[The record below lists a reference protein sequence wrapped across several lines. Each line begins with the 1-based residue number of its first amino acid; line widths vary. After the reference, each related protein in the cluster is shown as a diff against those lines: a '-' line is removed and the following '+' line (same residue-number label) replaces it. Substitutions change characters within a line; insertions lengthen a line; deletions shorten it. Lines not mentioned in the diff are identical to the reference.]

1 MKRTLLLCVAG
12 CVLAAS
18 IGPASEPVV
27 TDSRVINE
35 TRRVQLLEARLAALQ
50 LEVEL
55 IEDRKA
61 IERLQ
66 QMWGHYVSEGMAAEA
81 AMLFS
86 ESPTASIEFAQQ
98 GVYLGR
104 QRIQAFLAIAT
115 RTGPGELRET
125 PMMQPVI
132 HVAADG
138 RSARARWRSMV
149 LGGLHG
155 QDGRWEEGPYENEY
169 VKENGIWRIAHLHW
183 YTTFSG
189 SYDKGWH
196 REAYPI
202 AGPLRELP
210 PDRPPSEVYEAFP
223 TFHLPAYHYL
233 HPVTGKP
240 VAWDAL
246 AAEAA
251 R

>member
-1 MKRTLLLCVAG
+1 MRRMALLTVAG

-18 IGPASEPVV
+18 LGPAAEPIV
-27 TDSRVINE
+27 TDARVINDE
-35 TRRVQLLEARLAALQ
+35 RRVQLLEAKLAALQ

-55 IEDRKA
+55 IEARKE

-66 QMWGHYVSEGMAAEA
+66 QRWSHYASEGLAAEA
-81 AMLFS
+81 AALFS
-86 ESPTASIEFAQQ
+86 DSPTASIEFAQQ

-104 QRIQAFLAIAT
+104 QRIAAFLAIAV
-115 RTGPGELRET
+115 RTAPGELREM
-125 PMMQPVI
+125 PVLQPVV

-138 RSARARWRSMV
+138 RTARGRWRSLV
-149 LGGLHG
+149 LAGQHG

-169 VKENGIWRIAHLHW
+169 VKENGVWKIYRMHW

-210 PDRPPSEVYEAFP
+210 PDQPPTEVYQAFP
-223 TFHLPAYHYL
+223 SFHLAPYHYA

-240 VAWDAL
+240 VAWDSPSPG
-246 AAEAA
+246 AA